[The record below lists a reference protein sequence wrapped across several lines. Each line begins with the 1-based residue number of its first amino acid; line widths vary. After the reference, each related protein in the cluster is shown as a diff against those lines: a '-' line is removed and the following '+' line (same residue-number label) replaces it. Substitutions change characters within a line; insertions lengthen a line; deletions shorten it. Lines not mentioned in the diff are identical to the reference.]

1 MLDAAIPVLAVTE
14 ITAWF
19 FEYFFLRLEM
29 MARNSNDLPEPSSQS
44 LQRNRMTTRVVSLTY
59 PQGQ

>member
-19 FEYFFLRLEM
+19 FEYFFFKPDM
-29 MARNSNDLPEPSSQS
+29 MARNSSDFPEPW
-44 LQRNRMTTRVVSLTY
+44 
-59 PQGQ
+59 